1 MHRTIDLNCDIGEG
15 GPFDLQLIELIT
27 SANISCGAHAGNMQT
42 MQIALEAAQIAG
54 ISVGAHPGIPDRSGY
69 GRTLKKISPQDA
81 YDIVYDQVSQFC
93 LHASKQEVQVMHV
106 KPHGAL
112 YNISAKDPDVA
123 YAIAHAVKDVDPG
136 LVLFG
141 LAGSVSTF
149 EAREMGLRTAE
160 EVFAD
165 RSYQPD
171 GTLTPRGNFNATIE
185 NGEQA
190 AAQTLEA
197 MEKKFFIDVDGVKV
211 PVKIETICIHG
222 DNPNVLEVAWS
233 VRSMLNR
240 SGYSLTPFA
249 FTLPKKA

>member
-1 MHRTIDLNCDIGEG
+1 
-15 GPFDLQLIELIT
+15 
-27 SANISCGAHAGNMQT
+27 
-42 MQIALEAAQIAG
+42 
-54 ISVGAHPGIPDRSGY
+54 
-69 GRTLKKISPQDA
+69 
-81 YDIVYDQVSQFC
+81 
-93 LHASKQEVQVMHV
+93 
-106 KPHGAL
+106 L